1 MRSFVFSSGARLCG
15 NRRVVCLPHAY
26 DRYVAFCFYAV
37 QHLVVPSHV
46 DHSYD
51 ARRDHRCLRKLV
63 EVNKFDESEKC
74 DFNFINFVN
83 CSG

>member
-1 MRSFVFSSGARLCG
+1 MAHHQEVVSSNPGT
-15 NRRVVCLPHAY
+15 VYWMDVS
-26 DRYVAFCFYAV
+26 D
-37 QHLVVPSHV
+37 
-46 DHSYD
+46 D
-51 ARRDHRCLRKLV
+51 AIYYIKEKLKIDFFFFFFLEDHRCLRKLV